1 MAGEYKCTLN
11 EKSLAK
17 AKKELNEDP
26 KNRLGAVQT
35 LREWIEQQKHLKMDT
50 SMYPWHLRR
59 VYANKKAH

>member
-11 EKSLAK
+11 EKSLAN

-35 LREWIEQQKHLKMDT
+35 LREWIEQQNHLKMDT
-50 SMYPWHLRR
+50 SR
-59 VYANKKAH
+59 